1 MVLAP
6 LGILSG
12 KRATCYPGF
21 EQAFTDTTYTAD
33 LVTTDG
39 LVTTAC
45 GPGAAMAFG
54 YELLRVLGASAAADA
69 LQEGMRYNQLINNK

>member
-1 MVLAP
+1 VVLAP

-69 LQEGMRYNQLINNK
+69 LQEGMRYNQLMERA